1 MNLRFNTTIGEV
13 LEGLGGSLKTG
24 PFGTTLKASEY
35 AEIGGVPVVSV
46 GEVGMGSLRI
56 GPATPRVGEEVL
68 RRLPEYVLQKGD
80 IVFGRKGAVD
90 RCALVRENE
99 SGYFLGSDGIRLRLP
114 PSIDSEYLASELQ
127 SAQVCNWLRANSLGT
142 TMPSLNQEILRRV
155 PIRLPALVE
164 QRQIAETLQDADNLI
179 SSIER
184 LIAKKQAIKQGMM
197 QQLLTGRTRLS
208 TYCRQWEDRAAG
220 DIGEFKGGSGFP
232 IRFQGETSGEYPF
245 YKVSDMNSAH
255 NGLFMTVASNYI
267 SEHQRKQISAVVM
280 PANAII
286 FAKVGA
292 AVFLERK
299 RILTRPSCVDN
310 NMAAFTVD
318 ETRADVRFIYYLLE
332 LFPMSSLVATGALP
346 SLNGRQ
352 LRSIP
357 LSLPSDLAEQRA
369 ISSVLTDVDAEL
381 EVLRARAAKAR
392 DIKTGMMQQL
402 LTGRTRLPV
411 EAGS

>member
-1 MNLRFNTTIGEV
+1 MKVDSPRDWSDTALLDLVQIKSHLVDPRDDRYRDLPLIAPDHLSPGTGKLLKKESAASQNAISGKYLVMPGDVIYSKIRPYLRKAYKCDFRALCSADMYPLSPRPGTDPSFV
-13 LEGLGGSLKTG
+13 LHSLLGQDFTD
-24 PFGTTLKASEY
+24 FAASVSARSGIPKINREEL
-35 AEIGGVPVVSV
+35 AEFR
-46 GEVGMGSLRI
+46 LY
-56 GPATPRVGEEVL
+56 TPNPG
-68 RRLPEYVLQKGD
+68 
-80 IVFGRKGAVD
+80 
-90 RCALVRENE
+90 
-99 SGYFLGSDGIRLRLP
+99 
-114 PSIDSEYLASELQ
+114 
-127 SAQVCNWLRANSLGT
+127 
-142 TMPSLNQEILRRV
+142 
-155 PIRLPALVE
+155 E
-164 QRQIAETLQDADNLI
+164 QRAIGQALDDADRSI
-179 SSIER
+179 STLER

>member
-1 MNLRFNTTIGEV
+1 MIAPDHLSPGTGKLLKKESAASQNAISGKYLVMPGDVIYSKIRPYLRKAYKCDFRALCSADMYPLSPRPGTDPSFV
-13 LEGLGGSLKTG
+13 LHSLLGQDFTD
-24 PFGTTLKASEY
+24 FAASVSARSGIPKINREEL
-35 AEIGGVPVVSV
+35 AEFR
-46 GEVGMGSLRI
+46 LY
-56 GPATPRVGEEVL
+56 TPNPG
-68 RRLPEYVLQKGD
+68 
-80 IVFGRKGAVD
+80 
-90 RCALVRENE
+90 
-99 SGYFLGSDGIRLRLP
+99 
-114 PSIDSEYLASELQ
+114 
-127 SAQVCNWLRANSLGT
+127 
-142 TMPSLNQEILRRV
+142 
-155 PIRLPALVE
+155 E
-164 QRQIAETLQDADNLI
+164 QRAIGQALDDADRSI
-179 SSIER
+179 STLER